1 MSSKVSF
8 SVRIGPYLLENVQAY
23 SNDTYKTDAECKEK
37 VISSF
42 LKLPGVKGAKNK
54 RDIDIWVKSVDR
66 K

>member
-1 MSSKVSF
+1 MSKVSL
-8 SVRIGPYLLENVQAY
+8 SVQVGPYLFENVQAY

-42 LKLPGVKGAKNK
+42 LKLPGVKDK